1 MKNTKRTLS
10 LVASMSAAAVLAACG
25 GGGGSGQAPGTLKV
39 SMTDAPSCGYDAVNV
54 TVKAVRVHQSASAGE
69 NDAGWA
75 EILLSPARK
84 INLLNLTNGALE
96 ELGQTPLAAGH
107 YTQMRLVLEPNT
119 GASLANSIILTTS
132 PANTNEISLKTPS
145 AAQSGIKLNHA
156 FDVASG
162 QRVDLVLDFDAC
174 KSIVTKGNGGYGL
187 KPVVNVIPTV
197 LNGINGF
204 IDPAL
209 LGSHVQVSAQQGGKV
224 VRSTVPNANGEF
236 FLARLAPEISYEVV
250 ITADNSAMKV
260 IGAVPVASSTS
271 VVAVSSAAAPIG
283 LPAAGTG
290 TISGTALLNP
300 LSATEEV
307 AYVAAQQSFA
317 AGPTVT
323 VKYQGADLLNGAYT
337 LSQLPTAAPWFA
349 PYSATQPLV
358 FAAKTDTVPGTGKY
372 RVEASATGY
381 ATQFTPSVDITSAN
395 QVGVNFTLLP

>member
-1 MKNTKRTLS
+1 MKNTTRTLS
-10 LVASMSAAAVLAACG
+10 LVASVSAAAVLAACG
-25 GGGGSGQAPGTLKV
+25 GGGGGSAPGTLSV
-39 SMTDAPSCGYDAVNV
+39 AMTDAPSCGYDAVNV
-54 TVKAVRVHQSASAGE
+54 TVKAVRVHKSASAGE
-69 NDAGWA
+69 NDAGWTD
-75 EILLSPARK
+75 ITLNPARK

-132 PANTNEISLKTPS
+132 PANANEIALKTPS
-145 AAQSGIKLNHA
+145 AAQSGIKLNHP

-174 KSIVTKGNGGYGL
+174 KSIVKMGKSGGYGL

-209 LGSHVQVSAQQGGKV
+209 LGSHVQVSAQQDGTV

-236 FLARLAPEISYEVV
+236 FLARLPTGDYDVV
-250 ITADNSAMKV
+250 ITADDSATTV
-260 IGAVPVASSTS
+260 IGTVPVADATS
-271 VVAVSSAAAPIG
+271 VVTVNTNTAPIG
-283 LPAAGTG
+283 LPAAATG
-290 TISGTALLNP
+290 AISGLVT
-300 LSATEEV
+300 LSPASDAV

-323 VKYQGADLLNGAYT
+323 VQYQGADLETGEYT
-337 LSQLPTAAPWFA
+337 LSNLPTTAPLFA
-349 PYSATQPLV
+349 QYSATQPLA
-358 FAAKTDTVPGTGKY
+358 FAVQDNTVPGTGKY
-372 RVEASATGY
+372 QVEASATGY
-381 ATQFTPSVDITSAN
+381 ATQFTPSVDISTTN
-395 QVGVNFTLLP
+395 QSGVNFALIP

>member
-10 LVASMSAAAVLAACG
+10 LVATISAAAVLAACG